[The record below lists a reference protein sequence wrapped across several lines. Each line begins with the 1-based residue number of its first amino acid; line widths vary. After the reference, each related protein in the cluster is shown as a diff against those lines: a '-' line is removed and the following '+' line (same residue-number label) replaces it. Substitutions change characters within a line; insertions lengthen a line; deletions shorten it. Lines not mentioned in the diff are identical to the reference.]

1 LHTAQPGDRP
11 STGSATSTLQSYL
24 AESHLR
30 ERAISTP
37 SAGYGFGTFKGV
49 FTPSILTIFGVVM
62 YLRIGWVLG
71 NVGLPTTI
79 VIITLASAITFLTAL
94 SLAALA
100 TNMKV
105 GGGGA
110 YYIISRSLGVEA
122 GAAIGLPLYLAQ
134 ALGISFYV
142 AGFTEALVQVFP
154 ALNPMVVG
162 MTVLLALTA
171 LVYVSA
177 DLALKSQYVIM
188 AAIAVSLVSFFLGA
202 PPASAATTPSAAI
215 ETLSFW
221 PVFAVFFPAVTGIEA
236 GIAMS
241 GDLKNPAR
249 SLPLGTILAVL
260 VGYAVYLAI
269 PIFLDY
275 QRVDR
280 ATLIGDPL
288 VMQKA
293 ARWGPAVLVG
303 IWAASLS
310 SALGSLLGAP
320 RTLQALAKDHVVPG
334 FLGRG
339 YGRFNDPRFAT
350 ILSFGIGAAGIL
362 LGDLNAIAPILSMF
376 FLTSYGVLNLS
387 AGLEELV
394 SNPAWRPQFRVKAWI
409 SLAGFAGCLGVMLMI
424 APGAT
429 ILATLTC
436 AAIYSGMKR
445 RSLRA
450 HWGDMRLGFMMFI
463 TRVMLYRMEGL
474 RLDERTWKPNI
485 LVLSGSPAAR
495 WYLIE
500 LADAIAQS
508 RSFLTV
514 ATFIPEQN
522 WTTERIDQ
530 VTDVIRGYLRKR
542 DVPAFIRTLPATDP
556 YVGAATLVRSYGFG
570 PIVPN
575 TILIGATRD
584 PSNFTAFAE
593 LIQLIQRSRR
603 NLVILR
609 QNSEVGEER
618 LSMRGKQRRIDLWW
632 AGKSPHAAFT
642 LAVAI
647 LLRRSRDWS
656 GAALHI
662 KTVVESDAERA
673 EAVSRLSSFCSEAR
687 VTATAEVLVR
697 AESAVFDVI
706 KKSSATADLV
716 FIGMRPPSE
725 DETAEAY
732 SVYCEWLLKNIE
744 GFPAAALAMAGEKV
758 DFHRIF
764 EAQ

>member
-1 LHTAQPGDRP
+1 VIPPSAEHTIATP
-11 STGSATSTLQSYL
+11 STGYA
-24 AESHLR
+24 
-30 ERAISTP
+30 
-37 SAGYGFGTFKGV
+37 FGTFKGV

-62 YLRIGWVLG
+62 YLRLGWVLG
-71 NVGLPTTI
+71 HVGLPTTI
-79 VIITLASAITFLTAL
+79 VIVTLASAITFLTAL

-110 YYIISRSLGVEA
+110 YYIISRSLGIEA

-142 AGFTEALVQVFP
+142 AGFAESLVRVFP
-154 ALNPMVVG
+154 SLDPVVVG
-162 MTVLLALTA
+162 MTLLLVLTA

-188 AAIAVSLVSFFLGA
+188 AAIAVSLVSFFLGE
-202 PPASAATTPSAAI
+202 PGTPAATTPAQAL

-241 GDLKNPAR
+241 GDLRNPAR
-249 SLPLGTILAVL
+249 SLPLGTIIAVL
-260 VGYAVYLAI
+260 VGYVVYLAI
-269 PIFLDY
+269 PIFLDS
-275 QRVDR
+275 RGVTR
-280 ATLIGDPL
+280 ETLISDPL
-288 VMQKA
+288 VMQQI
-293 ARWGPAVLVG
+293 ARSGPAVLVG

-339 YGRFNDPRFAT
+339 YGRYNDPRFAT
-350 ILSFGIGAAGIL
+350 ILSFAIGAAGIL

-394 SNPAWRPQFRVKAWI
+394 SNPAWRPQFRVPAWV

-436 AAIYSGMKR
+436 VAIYSGMKR

-450 HWGDMRLGFMMFI
+450 HWGDMRLGFMMFV

-508 RSFLTV
+508 RSFVTV

-522 WTTERIDQ
+522 WTTERVDQ
-530 VTDVIRGYLRKR
+530 VTEVIRGYLRKR
-542 DVPAFIRTLPATDP
+542 EVPAFIRTLPASDP
-556 YVGAATLVRSYGFG
+556 YIGAATLVRSYGFG

-575 TILIGATRD
+575 TILVGATKD
-584 PSNFTAFAE
+584 PSNFTAFAD

-609 QNSEVGEER
+609 QRSEVAEER
-618 LSMRGKQRRIDLWW
+618 LSTRGRQRRIDLWW
-632 AGKSPHAAFT
+632 AGKSPNAAFT

-647 LLRRSRDWS
+647 LLQRSRDWS

-662 KTVVESDAERA
+662 RTVVDAEPERA
-673 EAVSRLSSFCSEAR
+673 EAASRLSTFCSEAR
-687 VTATAEVLVR
+687 VSATAEVVVR
-697 AESAVFDVI
+697 GNGESVFDAI
-706 KKSSATADLV
+706 KRSSATADLV
-716 FIGMRPPSE
+716 FIGMRPPNA
-725 DETAEAY
+725 DETPESY
-732 SVYCEWLLKNIE
+732 SAYCEWLLKNIDV
-744 GFPAAALAMAGEKV
+744 FPAAALAMAGEKV

-764 EAQ
+764 EVQ

>member
-1 LHTAQPGDRP
+1 MISSRLSERP
-11 STGSATSTLQSYL
+11 
-24 AESHLR
+24 
-30 ERAISTP
+30 ISNSP
-37 SAGYGFGTFKGV
+37 SGYGFGTFKGV

-62 YLRIGWVLG
+62 YLRTGWVLG
-71 NVGLPTTI
+71 QVGLTTTI
-79 VIITLASAITFLTAL
+79 IIVTLASAITFFTAL

-110 YYIISRSLGVEA
+110 YYIISRSLGIEA

-142 AGFTEALVQVFP
+142 AGFAEAFVRSFP
-154 ALNPMVVG
+154 VLDPVVVG
-162 MTVLLALTA
+162 IGLLVALTA
-171 LVYVSA
+171 LVYISA
-177 DLALKSQYVIM
+177 DLALKSQYVVM
-188 AAIAVSLVSFFLGA
+188 AAIAASLVSFFLGEPRA
-202 PPASAATTPSAAI
+202 PAPTSTAEAL

-249 SLPLGTILAVL
+249 ALPLGTILAVL
-260 VGYAVYLAI
+260 FGYAIYLAI
-269 PIFLDY
+269 PIFLNH
-275 QRVDR
+275 QGIDR
-280 ATLIGDPL
+280 QTLIEDPL
-288 VMQKA
+288 VMQRT
-293 ARWGPAVLVG
+293 ARWGPAVLAG

-310 SALGSLLGAP
+310 SAVGCLLGAP
-320 RTLQALAKDHVVPG
+320 RTLQALANDRVVPG

-339 YGRFNDPRFAT
+339 YGKFNDPRFAT
-350 ILSFGIGAAGIL
+350 LLSFGLGGVGIL

-394 SNPAWRPQFRVKAWI
+394 SNPAWRPQFRVPAWVP
-409 SLAGFAGCLGVMLMI
+409 LTGFAGCLGVMLMI

-429 ILATLTC
+429 ILATLIC
-436 AAIYSGMKR
+436 SGIYYGMKR

-450 HWGDMRLGFMMFI
+450 HWGDMRLGFMMFV

-474 RLDERTWKPNI
+474 RLDERTWKPNL

-508 RSFLTV
+508 RSFVTV

-522 WTTERIDQ
+522 WTTERVEQ
-530 VTDVIRGYLRKR
+530 VTEVIRGYLRKR
-542 DVPAFIRTLPATDP
+542 DVPAFIRTLPAADP
-556 YVGAATLVRSYGFG
+556 FAGAQTLIRSYGFG

-575 TILIGATRD
+575 TILIGATKD
-584 PSNFTAFAE
+584 PTSFTAFAE
-593 LIQLIQRSRR
+593 LIQLVQRSHR
-603 NLVILR
+603 NLVIVR
-609 QNSEVGEER
+609 QRSEVSEER

-647 LLRRSRDWS
+647 LLQRSRDWS

-662 KTVVESDAERA
+662 KTVVDSELERD
-673 EAVSRLSSFCSEAR
+673 EALSRLRGFCAEAR
-687 VTATAEVLVR
+687 VSASAEVLVR
-697 AESAVFDVI
+697 GNTAVFDVI
-706 KKSSATADLV
+706 KHSSAGADLV
-716 FIGMRPPSE
+716 FIGMRPPSA
-725 DETAEAY
+725 DETPEAY
-732 SVYCEWLLKNIE
+732 SAYCESLLRNIE
-744 GFPAAALAMAGEKV
+744 VFPAAALAMAGEKV

-764 EAQ
+764 EVQ

>member
-1 LHTAQPGDRP
+1 
-11 STGSATSTLQSYL
+11 
-24 AESHLR
+24 
-30 ERAISTP
+30 
-37 SAGYGFGTFKGV
+37 
-49 FTPSILTIFGVVM
+49 M
-62 YLRIGWVLG
+62 YLRSGWVLG

-79 VIITLASAITFLTAL
+79 VIVTLASAITFFTAL

-110 YYIISRSLGVEA
+110 YYIISRSLGIEA

-142 AGFTEALVQVFP
+142 AGFSESLVRVFP
-154 ALNPMVVG
+154 MLDPVVVG
-162 MTVLLALTA
+162 MSLLLVLTA

-177 DLALKSQYVIM
+177 DLAMKSQYVIM
-188 AAIAVSLVSFFLGA
+188 AAIAASLVSFFLGEPRA
-202 PPASAATTPSAAI
+202 PAAANPVDAL

-241 GDLKNPAR
+241 GDLKNPAK
-249 SLPLGTILAVL
+249 SLPLGTLLAVL
-260 VGYAVYLAI
+260 AGYAMYLAI
-269 PIFLDY
+269 PIFLDH
-275 QRVDR
+275 QGVDR
-280 ATLIGDPL
+280 ATLISDPL
-288 VMQKA
+288 VMERT

-310 SALGSLLGAP
+310 SALGCLLGAP
-320 RTLQALAKDHVVPG
+320 RTLQALAKDHVVPA

-350 ILSFGIGAAGIL
+350 ILSFGIGAVGIL
-362 LGDLNAIAPILSMF
+362 LGDLNAIAPVLSMF

-387 AGLEELV
+387 AGLEELI
-394 SNPAWRPQFRVKAWI
+394 SNPAWRPQFRIPAWVP
-409 SLAGFAGCLGVMLMI
+409 LTGFAGCLGVMLMI

-436 AAIYSGMKR
+436 VAIYSGMKR

-450 HWGDMRLGFMMFI
+450 HWGDMRLGFMMFV
-463 TRVMLYRMEGL
+463 TRLMLYRMEGL

-508 RSFLTV
+508 RSFVTV
-514 ATFIPEQN
+514 ATFIPEHN
-522 WTTERIDQ
+522 WTTER
-530 VTDVIRGYLRKR
+530 VEEMTEVIRGYLRKR
-542 DVPAFIRTLPATDP
+542 DVPAFIRTLPASDP
-556 YVGAATLVRSYGFG
+556 YVGAAALVRSYGFG

-575 TILIGATRD
+575 TILVGATRD
-584 PSNFTAFAE
+584 PSNFTSFAE

-609 QNSEVGEER
+609 QRSEVVEER

-632 AGKSPHAAFT
+632 AGRSPHAAFT

-647 LLRRSRDWS
+647 LLRRSHDWA

-662 KTVVESDAERA
+662 KTVVDSEPERA
-673 EAVSRLSSFCSEAR
+673 EAIARLSGFCSEAR
-687 VTATAEVLVR
+687 VSATAEVLVR
-697 AESAVFDVI
+697 GNLAVFDVI
-706 KKSSATADLV
+706 KHSSATADLV
-716 FIGMRPPSE
+716 FIGMRPPNEGESPE
-725 DETAEAY
+725 SY
-732 SVYCEWLLKNIE
+732 SAYCEWLLKNLDA
-744 GFPAAALAMAGEKV
+744 FPAAALAMAGEKV

>member
-1 LHTAQPGDRP
+1 
-11 STGSATSTLQSYL
+11 
-24 AESHLR
+24 
-30 ERAISTP
+30 
-37 SAGYGFGTFKGV
+37 
-49 FTPSILTIFGVVM
+49 M

-79 VIITLASAITFLTAL
+79 VVITLASAITFLTAL

-154 ALNPMVVG
+154 TLDPIVVG
-162 MTVLLALTA
+162 LSVLVVLTA

-188 AAIAVSLVSFFLGA
+188 AAIALSLVSFFLGE
-202 PPASAATTPSAAI
+202 PRAAGAMPSAALD
-215 ETLSFW
+215 TLSFW

-260 VGYAVYLAI
+260 VGYLVYLAI

-280 ATLIGDPL
+280 ATLIADPL

-310 SALGSLLGAP
+310 SALGCLLGAP

-394 SNPAWRPQFRVKAWI
+394 SNPAWRPQFRVPAWVP
-409 SLAGFAGCLGVMLMI
+409 LAGFAGCLGVMLMI

-450 HWGDMRLGFMMFI
+450 HWGDMRLGFMMFV

-522 WTTERIDQ
+522 WTAERVDQ
-530 VTDVIRGYLRKR
+530 VTEVIRGYLRKR

-575 TILIGATRD
+575 TILIGATKD
-584 PSNFTAFAE
+584 PSNFMAFSD

-609 QNSEVGEER
+609 QRSEVGEER

-647 LLRRSRDWS
+647 LLQRSRDWS

-662 KTVVESDAERA
+662 KTVVDSEAERA
-673 EAVSRLSSFCSEAR
+673 EAASRLSGFCAEAR

-697 AESAVFDVI
+697 GESAVFDMI
-706 KKSSATADLV
+706 KQSSATADLV
-716 FIGMRPPSE
+716 FIGMRPPNE
-725 DETAEAY
+725 DETPESY
-732 SVYCEWLLKNIE
+732 SAYCEWLLKHTE
-744 GFPAAALAMAGEKV
+744 VFPAAALTMAGEKV

-764 EAQ
+764 EVQ

>member
-1 LHTAQPGDRP
+1 MISSQLSERSISHP
-11 STGSATSTLQSYL
+11 SS
-24 AESHLR
+24 
-30 ERAISTP
+30 
-37 SAGYGFGTFKGV
+37 GYGFGTFKGV

-62 YLRIGWVLG
+62 YLRTGWVLG

-79 VIITLASAITFLTAL
+79 VIITLASAITFFTAL

-110 YYIISRSLGVEA
+110 YYIISRSLGIEA

-134 ALGISFYV
+134 ALGISFYL
-142 AGFTEALVQVFP
+142 AGFSEALVRVFP
-154 ALNPMVVG
+154 ALDPVVVG
-162 MTVLLALTA
+162 MTLLVVLTA
-171 LVYVSA
+171 IVYVSA

-188 AAIAVSLVSFFLGA
+188 AAIALSLVSFFTGEPRA
-202 PPASAATTPSAAI
+202 PAPTSAAEAL

-260 VGYAVYLAI
+260 FGYGVYLAI
-269 PIFLDY
+269 PIFLAH
-275 QRVDR
+275 QGVDR
-280 ATLIGDPL
+280 QTLIHDPL
-288 VMQKA
+288 VMQKT

-310 SALGSLLGAP
+310 SALGCLLGAP
-320 RTLQALAKDHVVPG
+320 RTLQALAKDRVVPAL
-334 FLGRG
+334 LGRG
-339 YGRFNDPRFAT
+339 YGQFNDPRFAT
-350 ILSFGIGAAGIL
+350 ILSFGIGAAGIV

-394 SNPAWRPQFRVKAWI
+394 SNPAWRPQFRVRAWV
-409 SLAGFAGCLGVMLMI
+409 SLTGFAGCLGVMLMI

-429 ILATLTC
+429 ILATLISSG
-436 AAIYSGMKR
+436 IYYGMKR

-450 HWGDMRLGFMMFI
+450 HWGDMRLGFMMFV
-463 TRVMLYRMEGL
+463 TRLMLYRMEGL
-474 RLDERTWKPNI
+474 RLDERTWKPNL

-508 RSFLTV
+508 RSFVTV
-514 ATFIPEQN
+514 ATFIPQQN
-522 WTTERIDQ
+522 WTTERVEQ
-530 VTDVIRGYLRKR
+530 VTEVIRGYLRKR
-542 DVPAFIRTLPATDP
+542 DVPAFIRTLPAADP
-556 YVGAATLVRSYGFG
+556 FAGAQALIRSYGFG

-584 PSNFTAFAE
+584 PTSFIAFAE
-593 LIQLIQRSRR
+593 LVQLVQRSRR
-603 NLVILR
+603 NLLIVR
-609 QNSEVGEER
+609 QRPETGEER

-662 KTVVESDAERA
+662 KTVVDSEDERDDAVA
-673 EAVSRLSSFCSEAR
+673 RLKSFCAESR
-687 VTATAEVLVR
+687 VSATAEVLVR
-697 AESAVFDVI
+697 GSGSAVFDVI
-706 KKSSATADLV
+706 KRSSAAADLV
-716 FIGMRPPSE
+716 FIGMRPPSA
-725 DETAEAY
+725 DETPEAY
-732 SVYCEWLLKNIE
+732 SAYCEWLLRNTDA
-744 GFPAAALAMAGEKV
+744 FPAAALAMAGEKM
-758 DFHRIF
+758 DFRRIF
-764 EAQ
+764 EGQ